1 MIVNI
6 SEAKTKLSKLI
17 DMVSQGQE
25 VVITKN
31 NIPIAELVMHK
42 PKGKRKLSLYKEKIS
57 IPDDFYEDNEI
68 ISELFYGK
76 DE

>member
-1 MIVNI
+1 MKVVNVH
-6 SEAKTKLSKLI
+6 EAKTKLSKLI

-42 PKGKRKLSLYKEKIS
+42 PKGKRKLGLYKEKIS
-57 IPDDFYEDNEI
+57 IPNDFD
-68 ISELFYGK
+68 
-76 DE
+76 